1 MNEKLHHFAGLEK
14 LIEVE
19 TGGLETLVTNS

>member
-1 MNEKLHHFAGLEK
+1 MHK

-19 TGGLETLVTNS
+19 TGRLPGDQRHR